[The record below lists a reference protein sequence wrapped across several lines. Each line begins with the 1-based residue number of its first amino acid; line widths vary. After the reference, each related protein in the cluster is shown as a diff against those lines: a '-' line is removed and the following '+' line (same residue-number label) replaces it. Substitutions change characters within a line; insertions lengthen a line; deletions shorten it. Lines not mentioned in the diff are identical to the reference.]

1 MQAPLVTRALTTSAA
16 LEARGSKARE
26 PIFAQRAA
34 KPLKTIKT
42 AMGNSCKELAWIWG
56 WRHIGL
62 GSAPRPLGLGANWQL
77 IPPTGGS
84 SGFRGWYRHIVDVA
98 FAQGGAGEA
107 RLGLEFWPDIA
118 HGGAQAPGELV
129 HDRLDRPTV
138 GHLALDA
145 LGNQLHLVFDVLLE
159 IAVGRALRHRGEA
172 ALVEEHFAG
181 AVVRAG
187 EQRASRQSWPHG
199 RISAMNLP
207 LRAKSPI

>member
-1 MQAPLVTRALTTSAA
+1 MFPHPTSRKIARLQAFSRKLLLMRLTPAW
-16 LEARGSKARE
+16 
-26 PIFAQRAA
+26 
-34 KPLKTIKT
+34 
-42 AMGNSCKELAWIWG
+42 ELR

-145 LGNQLHLVFDVLLE
+145 LGNQLHLVFD
-159 IAVGRALRHRGEA
+159 
-172 ALVEEHFAG
+172 
-181 AVVRAG
+181 
-187 EQRASRQSWPHG
+187 
-199 RISAMNLP
+199 
-207 LRAKSPI
+207 